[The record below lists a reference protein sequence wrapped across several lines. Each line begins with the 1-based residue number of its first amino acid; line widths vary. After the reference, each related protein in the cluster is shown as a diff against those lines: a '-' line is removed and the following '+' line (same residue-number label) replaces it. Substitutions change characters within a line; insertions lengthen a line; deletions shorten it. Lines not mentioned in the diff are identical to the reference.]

1 MLSLTPLFSLL
12 AAAPERREV
21 QPTALP
27 LVEGPLPVVAAD
39 EPGTVPNVVGLSAR
53 EATRKLAQFG
63 IAPRMDGDGFV
74 TRQEPAPGTPVTA
87 DTVCR
92 LTLERAPVRLTAS
105 AGQP

>member
-1 MLSLTPLFSLL
+1 
-12 AAAPERREV
+12 
-21 QPTALP
+21 
-27 LVEGPLPVVAAD
+27 VVAAD

-74 TRQEPAPGTPVTA
+74 TRQDPAPGTPVTA
-87 DTVCR
+87 ATVCR
-92 LTLERAPVRLTAS
+92 LTLDRGPVRLTAS